1 MTKPLCPIGAG
12 GRRRSF
18 ICKVY
23 PLEEVVALLD
33 EYMSYKEGERKP
45 IRKEEFK

>member
-1 MTKPLCPIGAG
+1 MTKPLYPIGAG

-23 PLEEVVALLD
+23 PLEEVVVLLD
-33 EYMSYKEGERKP
+33 EYMSYKEERK
-45 IRKEEFK
+45 ETHS